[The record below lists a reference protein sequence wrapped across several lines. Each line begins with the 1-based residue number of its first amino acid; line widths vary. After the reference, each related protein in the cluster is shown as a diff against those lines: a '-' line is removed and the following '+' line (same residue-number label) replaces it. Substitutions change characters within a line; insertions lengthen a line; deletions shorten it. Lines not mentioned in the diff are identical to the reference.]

1 MRSVRYQGFVVA
13 VEHPAVWV
21 DKGEQIIRDLIDV
34 LTHPEI
40 SLACLAHLID
50 NRGRLI
56 AGRYRSGNRGCLMY
70 VMTEPLGKKQIRSKR
85 DLVRFFGVARGRPGF
100 FGYVAA
106 KDSNE
111 YQAAKWLVRLVDG
124 QICQHVRRRYGR
136 ACEFFDYYLVI
147 EVARQILAQRLA
159 IERTQRGLVSARD

>member
-34 LTHPEI
+34 MIHREI
-40 SLACLAHLID
+40 SVACLEHLID

-56 AGRYRSGNRGCLMY
+56 AGRYRSGDRGCLMY
-70 VMTEPLGKKQIRSKR
+70 VLTEPLGKRQVRSKR

-100 FGYVAA
+100 FGHVAA
-106 KDSNE
+106 KDSAE
-111 YQAAKWLVRLVDG
+111 YQPAKWLVRLVDG

-147 EVARQILAQRLA
+147 EVARQILAQRMA
-159 IERTQRGLVSARD
+159 MERPARSLMSSKA